1 LADLGS
7 DSSAGSAAGE
17 FAFGDRDAGLNEVAD
32 ANTHVNTQHLPPA
45 LGARPMNYSSYRAA
59 VAALDFYAN
68 QKKIPPS
75 KLVLG
80 VAFFGS
86 SEDDSHEESYKNI
99 LAAYSMPGKSIWW
112 TVDRSTMEWH
122 SIMSASQPWLRR
134 QNWERSMARSC
145 FGI

>member
-1 LADLGS
+1 
-7 DSSAGSAAGE
+7 
-17 FAFGDRDAGLNEVAD
+17 
-32 ANTHVNTQHLPPA
+32 
-45 LGARPMNYSSYRAA
+45 MNYSSYSAA

-112 TVDRSTMEWH
+112 TWTARRWNGIPLCRRVNHGSGDRTGKEVWRDHVLGS
-122 SIMSASQPWLRR
+122 SR
-134 QNWERSMARSC
+134 
-145 FGI
+145 